1 MQKIEIIGY
10 KRANLGKNESKKLRE
25 NGNVPCVVYGG
36 KEQFH
41 FQAPMILFRD
51 LVYTPGANFVKL
63 NIEGEEKDVILQD
76 IQFHPVSEV
85 ILHADFLEL
94 NDNKKVKMEI
104 PVKIFGD
111 SPGVQQ
117 GGKILMR
124 IRKLSVMAYPKNM
137 PEFIEVD
144 ISGLD
149 LGKSIKVEDLLND
162 EFDILNSPVV
172 SVVSVNIPRVKIEV
186 EEEEEEGEEGAEEGG
201 EGGEGGE
208 KKEGGSE
215 GASEGG
221 DNKGENKDS

>member
-36 KEQFH
+36 KEQTHFH
-41 FQAPMILFRD
+41 APMILFRD

-172 SVVSVNIPRVKIEV
+172 SVVSVNIPRVKIEI
-186 EEEEEEGEEGAEEGG
+186 EEEEEEGEEGEEGAEEGG
-201 EGGEGGE
+201 EGSE

-221 DNKGENKDS
+221 DNKDS